1 MGYPYIVFADKS
13 SWDFGLILA
22 TLGEDSFESVSG
34 ADNEW
39 ITGEVAWEPCKIVY
53 GVRQNGTVSFSLTLV
68 SEDVIPFTALC
79 EIQQWLFNHD
89 KPQKLRIIDGDR
101 NDYYYLC
108 VLKHDVILR
117 DARGR
122 CGIRFEVESISP
134 YAYKDPVTLSYT
146 LGSQKDFTVDI
157 DTCELYGVRP
167 TIELK
172 QSTAPSADTHIYLKN
187 TTTGCMMDISQV
199 AGTSMAVDCAK
210 GVITGAGNEAI
221 VSLTAPASDP
231 DMVMGFLTLA
241 NGRNELSAS
250 SNTSQVKITYTPAKM
265 IGGI

>member
-1 MGYPYIVFADKS
+1 MRFKA
-13 SWDFGLILA
+13 
-22 TLGEDSFESVSG
+22 
-34 ADNEW
+34 
-39 ITGEVAWEPCKIVY
+39 
-53 GVRQNGTVSFSLTLV
+53 
-68 SEDVIPFTALC
+68 
-79 EIQQWLFNHD
+79 
-89 KPQKLRIIDGDR
+89 
-101 NDYYYLC
+101 
-108 VLKHDVILR
+108 DVILR